1 MKQVS
6 VGLDALSTGI
16 TKQAEEDDTLTLLTT
31 QEQSGEFEIDVVNE
45 TLNQKQGNAI
55 GASQRAMERFAAY
68 EASIK
73 PASTQAGRLAQQRHL
88 LQLKSSIASRAASH
102 ERDEVFKFKAGK
114 VAGAIGT
121 AQNRAGLNWNNPDII
136 NQSIEVVTAQ
146 TGNLADM
153 NGVKDPEARSLAI
166 KAGVSKTYMSALR
179 GAVAAEDSVEA
190 KKILDTATEKDG
202 LTAEDEQAALKLVQ
216 GVTAATRGQ
225 ALAEEAQVKFPNS
238 LTDQLAFVRKNYSGA
253 EEDEAVKRLK
263 LRDAE
268 AVDDKK
274 KAMTD
279 LFNTAYAKAKLGK
292 KLTPTDLEGIENAR
306 QLALLD
312 RVQYRAEPDPGA
324 YNKFVS
330 ASGKDALYLTKLTF
344 EELQEEYETK
354 VSEKQWDEISGQWL
368 RDNKANSAAIISAD
382 KKVSDAAKGS
392 SIIGS
397 DISLLTQAF
406 ESTTKTKVESSDGTP
421 FFEWKTEFNSRLK
434 IATEAAGR
442 ELNPLERADI
452 IKRMALSKVSV
463 DRSYWF
469 GSSDE
474 TAFRL
479 DAGQIKRLAGT
490 LKVNEA
496 QFERV
501 YPVILNS
508 LITQKTPATNE
519 SISAVY
525 KTMATAVTKL
535 PNKTE
540 QAAFLENYTAMT
552 LRLIRTNSLLSSA
565 NYIKVWNSRRSG
577 R

>member
-1 MKQVS
+1 M
-6 VGLDALSTGI
+6 
-16 TKQAEEDDTLTLLTT
+16 
-31 QEQSGEFEIDVVNE
+31 VNE

-55 GASQRAMERFAAY
+55 GASERAMERFAAY

-88 LQLKSSIASRAASH
+88 LQLKSSIASRSASH
-102 ERDEVFKFKAGK
+102 ERTEVFKFKAGK

-121 AQNRAGLNWNNPDII
+121 AQNRAGINWNNDTVIK
-136 NQSIEVVTAQ
+136 QSIEVVTAQ
-146 TGNLADM
+146 AGNLADM
-153 NGVKDPEARSLAI
+153 NGVTDPEARSLAI
-166 KAGVSKTYMSALR
+166 KAEVSKTYMSALR

-216 GVTAATRGQ
+216 GATAATRGQ

-238 LTDQLAFVRKNYSGA
+238 LTEQLAFVRKNYSGA

-268 AVDDKK
+268 AVAAKK
-274 KAMTD
+274 KDMTD
-279 LFNTAYAKAKLGK
+279 RFNTAYAKAKRGE
-292 KLTPTDLEGIENAR
+292 KLTPADLEGIDNAR
-306 QLALLD
+306 QLELLD
-312 RVQYRAEPDPGA
+312 RVQYKAEPDPTA
-324 YNKFVS
+324 YNKFIS
-330 ASGKDALYLTKLTF
+330 ASGKNALYLTTLTF
-344 EELQEEYETK
+344 EELQAEYETK
-354 VSEKQWDEISGQWL
+354 VSPKQWDEISGQWL
-368 RDNKANSAAIISAD
+368 RDNKANSAAVTSAAE
-382 KKVSDAAKGS
+382 KVSDAAKGS

-406 ESTTKTKVESSDGTP
+406 ESTTKTKVENSDGTP

-442 ELNPLERADI
+442 ELSPLERADI
-452 IKRMALSKVSV
+452 IKRMTLSKVSV

-479 DAGQIKRLAGT
+479 DAEQIKQLAGT

-535 PNKTE
+535 PNKQE

-565 NYIKVWNSRRSG
+565 NYIKVWNSRRPG